1 MKENRSNARML
12 SEVEAC
18 NYVGMGRV
26 YFRQWA
32 AEIGARRVF
41 SKRLVRYDKTVI
53 DAALDA
59 MDSHEHKSKP
69 KESKTQ

>member
-1 MKENRSNARML
+1 MEDNRSNARML

-18 NYVGMGRV
+18 SYVGMGRV

-32 AEIGARRVF
+32 AEVGARRVF
-41 SKRLVRYDKTVI
+41 AKRLVRYDKAVI

-59 MDSHEHKSKP
+59 MAETKWA
-69 KESKTQ
+69 

>member
-1 MKENRSNARML
+1 MKDNKGTARML
-12 SEVEAC
+12 SEAEAS

-41 SKRLVRYDKTVI
+41 AKRLVRYDKTAI

-59 MDSHEHKSKP
+59 MSEKRA
-69 KESKTQ
+69 